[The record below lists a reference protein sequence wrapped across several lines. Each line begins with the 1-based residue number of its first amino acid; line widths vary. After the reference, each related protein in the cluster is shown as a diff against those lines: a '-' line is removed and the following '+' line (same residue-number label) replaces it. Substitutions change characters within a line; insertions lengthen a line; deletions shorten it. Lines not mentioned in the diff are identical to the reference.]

1 MVYGNR
7 RLDAYQLFDEM
18 PDYLPVASHGFF
30 LADFHQFHCLR
41 MQIFHL
47 IKEFFLYGF
56 LTKKRLWHVN
66 PKDLNLC

>member
-47 IKEFFLYGF
+47 IKEFFYM
-56 LTKKRLWHVN
+56 VS
-66 PKDLNLC
+66 